1 MHTNLFRNQGENYPP
16 PDFLSQIEA
25 VLNNYGAQYGHNTGA
40 ISEPRLRQGE
50 VLRHPLASVPAGCAS
65 ALGTGLYVANASIPN
80 VCLNPVIQNLDAKYI
95 PASNG
100 RSKTLFQNYQTPL
113 NNNVGESRHHAID
126 GRNIVLDTVTNS
138 HTTSTN
144 AIPNYEILNQSART
158 QTFSV
163 NDTWIINPNTLNVL
177 RLGFNRFLSYSLPTD
192 PTSLN
197 SLGSAFPIIGK
208 PVLRAVTVNSRM
220 VLSSNSTDE
229 RHLYQ

>member
-1 MHTNLFRNQGENYPP
+1 M
-16 PDFLSQIEA
+16 
-25 VLNNYGAQYGHNTGA
+25 
-40 ISEPRLRQGE
+40 
-50 VLRHPLASVPAGCAS
+50 
-65 ALGTGLYVANASIPN
+65 
-80 VCLNPVIQNLDAKYI
+80 
-95 PASNG
+95 
-100 RSKTLFQNYQTPL
+100 
-113 NNNVGESRHHAID
+113 
-126 GRNIVLDTVTNS
+126 LDTVTNS

-158 QTFSV
+158 QTISI

>member
-1 MHTNLFRNQGENYPP
+1 M
-16 PDFLSQIEA
+16 
-25 VLNNYGAQYGHNTGA
+25 LNNYGAQYGHNTGA

-65 ALGTGLYVANASIPN
+65 ALGTGLYVTNASIPN

-158 QTFSV
+158 QT
-163 NDTWIINPNTLNVL
+163 I
-177 RLGFNRFLSYSLPTD
+177 
-192 PTSLN
+192 
-197 SLGSAFPIIGK
+197 
-208 PVLRAVTVNSRM
+208 
-220 VLSSNSTDE
+220 
-229 RHLYQ
+229 